1 MSKPQK
7 INTNQSI
14 LFSGA
19 SLDDLAKTYLS
30 QDGELGLRAREAVY
44 GLKCS
49 ELLRKL
55 DPVLYLLRTSVEQ
68 SISPSIPS
76 EWDWRSGVTASGL
89 SSFQLLRL
97 EPLTEESASS
107 SSGYGKVW
115 PTPTTMDVSTDK
127 MKSTQVKVGSM
138 HSVTLSM
145 AVKLWPT
152 PVKSDNNGAASLES
166 MEKRRKNPLSNSLRD
181 AVSAQCGP
189 RRRPV
194 ETTTEPER
202 APTAETGSR
211 RR

>member
-19 SLDDLAKTYLS
+19 SLNDLAKTYLS
-30 QDGELGLRAREAVY
+30 QDGELDLRAREAVY

-55 DPVLYLLRTSVEQ
+55 DPVLYLLRTSVER

-107 SSGYGKVW
+107 SSGYGRIC
-115 PTPTTMDVSTDK
+115 
-127 MKSTQVKVGSM
+127 
-138 HSVTLSM
+138 
-145 AVKLWPT
+145 PT

-166 MEKRRKNPLSNSLRD
+166 MEKRRRDPLTNSLRD

-189 RRRPV
+189 RRRPA
-194 ETTTEPER
+194 ETTTEPEL